1 MKYSRRHQAVCHR
14 HFTSINSESKRKRIG
29 LRDLNWARHVA
40 DLITVHLIQS
50 RGP

>member
-29 LRDLNWARHVA
+29 LRDPIGLAMSP
-40 DLITVHLIQS
+40 I
-50 RGP
+50 